1 MASDSCSCSL
11 ATNHKTCPL
20 PGKTED
26 LYTMP
31 SVPGYPKLRAGTQ
44 LDAIWGR
51 MLATG
56 KGYRRPGIKKEP
68 GTCPGLPR
76 VMVVFDTQCPW
87 SHRLWDT
94 AMILKDEIDFLWFP
108 VCVTKDVSTA
118 QAAAILAS
126 DTPWALTKE
135 SEELFDDPDFRGIN
149 PKDYP
154 VTQEQRD
161 VAWNNSHIFRKAGG
175 TQVPLGIYR
184 TPDNQFVP
192 IFGDATAEEI
202 RKIVGIG

>member
-1 MASDSCSCSL
+1 MVSP
-11 ATNHKTCPL
+11 PL
-20 PGKTED
+20 GHRNDPEGRD
-26 LYTMP
+26 RFPL
-31 SVPGYPKLRAGTQ
+31 VPGLRHQGREHRAGRG
-44 LDAIWGR
+44 DSRIR
-51 MLATG
+51 
-56 KGYRRPGIKKEP
+56 
-68 GTCPGLPR
+68 
-76 VMVVFDTQCPW
+76 
-87 SHRLWDT
+87 H
-94 AMILKDEIDFLWFP
+94 
-108 VCVTKDVSTA
+108 
-118 QAAAILAS
+118 
-126 DTPWALTKE
+126 PWALTKE

-161 VAWNNSHIFRKAGG
+161 VAWNNSRIFRKAGG

>member
-1 MASDSCSCSL
+1 MS
-11 ATNHKTCPL
+11 
-20 PGKTED
+20 
-26 LYTMP
+26 
-31 SVPGYPKLRAGTQ
+31 Q
-44 LDAIWGR
+44 
-51 MLATG
+51 
-56 KGYRRPGIKKEP
+56 
-68 GTCPGLPR
+68 
-76 VMVVFDTQCPW
+76 
-87 SHRLWDT
+87 
-94 AMILKDEIDFLWFP
+94 
-108 VCVTKDVSTA
+108 DVSTA

-154 VTQEQRD
+154 VTQAQRD
-161 VAWNNSHIFRKAGG
+161 VAWNNSRIFRKAGG